1 MSSLD
6 DRRGRLEHLTCRHER
21 TNHENKAASGAT
33 RSDRLFLLELRGD
46 IDVLFDRLL
55 EQIDLEL

>member
-1 MSSLD
+1 
-6 DRRGRLEHLTCRHER
+6 
-21 TNHENKAASGAT
+21 
-33 RSDRLFLLELRGD
+33 LFLLELRGD